1 MYAALKYLNPAEV
14 AEEMQDAKLAKV
26 FLSELATII
35 NETQSYG
42 DYSVTLLSIVSG
54 EMLSEYPYYNENDSI
69 AVDRT
74 YAVVAIE
81 NVNGVAMPDTSDE
94 GYGEL
99 EFFASPLIGD
109 YNPAAYNIAG
119 MSGNYTD
126 MTEGGILYRLL
137 ECDDVELFA
146 DHDLY
151 LCVSEGT
158 FYNS

>member
-1 MYAALKYLNPAEV
+1 
-14 AEEMQDAKLAKV
+14 MQDAKLAEV
-26 FLSELATII
+26 FLSERATII

-69 AVDRT
+69 AVD
-74 YAVVAIE
+74 
-81 NVNGVAMPDTSDE
+81 
-94 GYGEL
+94 
-99 EFFASPLIGD
+99 ASPLIGD